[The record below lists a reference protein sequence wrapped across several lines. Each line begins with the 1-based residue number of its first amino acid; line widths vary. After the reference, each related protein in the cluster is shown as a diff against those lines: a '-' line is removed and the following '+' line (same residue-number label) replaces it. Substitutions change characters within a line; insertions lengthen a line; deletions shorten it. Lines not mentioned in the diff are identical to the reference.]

1 MLTRTHVRGTIVA
14 AAVVPA
20 VAALLELVPA
30 VGPGAAEGTPVA
42 GAAADTAVYRSTS
55 EDRESVSIT
64 VYNQDFGLVRETR
77 SVDVGRGIVALEFG
91 DVASKV
97 ETETVHVRPLA
108 GPEALRLLE
117 QNYRYDLLNPT
128 KLLEKY
134 VGRTVKVY
142 PRGSGG
148 EGEAVEAEVLSVDE
162 GVVLRIGDE
171 ITFDYPGR
179 FAFPRV
185 PEDLISRPTLVWLLE
200 SRRAEQRLEASYLS
214 RGLGWEAD
222 YVMLLDDAESRGDL
236 SGWVTL
242 TNQSGASWT
251 NAELKLVAG
260 EVRRVSDR
268 EEARRRPT
276 VMEAA
281 RAARDEQ
288 FREEAFFEYHLYTL
302 QRPTTLRNNEQKQVT
317 LLEADAFGL
326 DKRLVFR
333 GEPYLFRGRQ
343 GDAGRRQDV
352 GVYLEFR
359 NSEDNGL
366 GMPLPGG
373 VVRVYKEDAS
383 GAQQFV
389 GEDRVDHTPRDE
401 TVRIKVG
408 EAFDVV
414 AERRQTDYEV
424 LGSCSSESAW
434 EIQVRNH
441 KEEDVSVEVVE
452 PASGDWEIVSASHRH
467 EKLDQQTF
475 VFRVDV
481 PAGGEETVTYRVRVR
496 WC

>member
-1 MLTRTHVRGTIVA
+1 MLRTTIRTTTLLSGAVTTA
-14 AAVVPA
+14 LLALAAVARPVAPEVAPA
-20 VAALLELVPA
+20 VRAP
-30 VGPGAAEGTPVA
+30 
-42 GAAADTAVYRSTS
+42 ADTGVYRSTA

-77 SVDVGRGIVALEFG
+77 SVDLGRGIVALEFG

-108 GPEALRLLE
+108 DPDALQLLE
-117 QNYRYDLLNPT
+117 QNYRYDLLNPQ

-142 PRGSGG
+142 PRGSGS
-148 EGEAVEAEVLSVDE
+148 EGEPVEAEVLSVDD

-179 FAFPRV
+179 FAFPQV
-185 PEDLISRPTLVWLLE
+185 PEDLISRPTLMWLME

-222 YVMLLDDAESRGDL
+222 YVMLLNDAETRGDL
-236 SGWVTL
+236 TGWVTL

-260 EVRRVSDR
+260 DVRRVSER
-268 EEARRRPT
+268 EERRPRPT

-302 QRPTTLRNNEQKQVT
+302 QRPTTLRHNEQKQVT

-333 GEPYLFRGRQ
+333 GAPYLFRGRHGEAAQ
-343 GDAGRRQDV
+343 RQQV

-373 VVRVYKEDAS
+373 IVRVYKEDAS

-414 AERRQTDYEV
+414 AERKQTDYEV

-434 EIQVRNH
+434 EIQIRNH
-441 KEEDVSVEVVE
+441 KEEDVAVDVVE
-452 PASGDWEIVSASHRH
+452 PASGDWEIVSASHPH

-475 VFRVDV
+475 AFRVDV
-481 PAGGEETVTYRVRVR
+481 PSRGQTTVTYRVRVR